1 MDESLIQE
9 YAKAYRQISNLSG
22 ISLIFGFL
30 SIVFFI
36 AVVIFRGD
44 PPEDFI
50 IVDTAIIA
58 VVTGVMA
65 LFKLRKYPKLM
76 GKGMAIAGL
85 ACGGAMVLLIL
96 SFIIVV
102 LAA

>member
-1 MDESLIQE
+1 MDESLIRE

-36 AVVIFRGD
+36 AVVLFRGD
-44 PPEDFI
+44 PPEDFV
-50 IVDTAIIA
+50 IVDTAVIA

-65 LFKLRKYPKLM
+65 LLKLRKYPKLM
-76 GKGMAIAGL
+76 GKGMAFIGL
-85 ACGGAMVLLIL
+85 ACGGAILLLIL

-102 LAA
+102 LAQ